1 MEALRAHYA
10 ETLLAISEKQDTM
23 AKDLEQAILLRD
35 TLKHPDVQSFL
46 VQQHIPDAD
55 KIQLFQQAL
64 PRQLAQ
70 HLQDFLYQMVRNN
83 HESLIVPVLAEYI
96 ERIDKRFGIIEA
108 QVVSAKALTDEQI
121 ESIRRI
127 LAQKSNKQ
135 VEVKASVDP
144 DVIGGFYV
152 LVDGH
157 IFDGTVRTH
166 LNNMKA
172 RLKRGIMNDS

>member
-108 QVVSAKALTDEQI
+108 QVVCPALTDEQ
-121 ESIRRI
+121 SSLSAASWRRKVI
-127 LAQKSNKQ
+127 SRWRLKLP
-135 VEVKASVDP
+135 VDP
-144 DVIGGFYV
+144 DVIGV
-152 LVDGH
+152 CLVEG
-157 IFDGTVRTH
+157 IFLTVQ
-166 LNNMKA
+166 
-172 RLKRGIMNDS
+172 